1 MALMSNGDLESVP
14 DDVPPSEGEDTGV
27 DDRRTWVLPGLG
39 RRVGRRLPGS
49 PQRRSYALPVLV
61 VLALLLGVAAGIVA
75 RGFIS
80 PAQVAANAKAP
91 KASLITQRVRF
102 GVLAV
107 PVNMRA
113 NVSNGNPLQ
122 IAPPSDLGGSLAIV
136 TSINVHPGQHVGQG
150 TLLLTVAERPV
161 FVFGG
166 KIPVFRAMTP
176 GIKGADVKE
185 LQVGL
190 QAAGYS
196 TGADASGTY
205 GPGTA
210 AAVKAL
216 YKANGVSPMI
226 SGSRSGL
233 KQLRSQVGVA
243 KISLSKAQAKLA
255 ADEQSHQKQSVLKAD
270 RAAVAAAQRGLAAA
284 ERAVARARKLIGAEI
299 PMGEVVFVPH
309 LPARVL
315 SVDAL
320 GSTVGSGSGRRGN
333 SGSSAVQLGSGKVT
347 MSGFASIVDTR
358 LLKPGMTG
366 TAISDISGSRFGI
379 RVSSVKGPRVT
390 FVPTGKM
397 PSRVVGQ
404 NVQVSITASR
414 VRSLIVPVAAVS
426 TAGSGQPYVTVARG
440 HGRTATV
447 TVRLGI
453 SSGGLQALAPLHPGA
468 LRPGD
473 LVVLGIGSPASTRA
487 GRKAGVFVGGSG

>member
-14 DDVPPSEGEDTGV
+14 DDGTPTEGDETGA

-49 PQRRSYALPVLV
+49 PERRSFALQVLV
-61 VLALLLGVAAGIVA
+61 VLALLLGVAAGFVA

-80 PAQVAANAKAP
+80 PSQVAANAKGP

-136 TSINVHPGQHVGQG
+136 TSVNVSPGQHVGQG
-150 TLLLTVAERPV
+150 RLLLTVAERPV

-166 KIPVFRAMTP
+166 VIPVFRTMTL
-176 GIKGADVKE
+176 GIKGSDVKE
-185 LQVGL
+185 LQAGL
-190 QAAGYS
+190 HASGYS
-196 TGADASGTY
+196 TGADASGKY

-210 AAVKAL
+210 AAVRAL
-216 YKANGVSPMI
+216 YKANGVSPVF

-233 KQLRSQVGVA
+233 KQLRSQVGA
-243 KISLSKAQAKLA
+243 AQKSLANAQAKLA
-255 ADEQSHQKQSVLKAD
+255 ADEQSHQKPPVLKAD
-270 RAAVAAAQRGLAAA
+270 RAAVATAQRQLSSA
-284 ERAVARARKLIGAEI
+284 ERAVANARKLIGAEI

-315 SVDAL
+315 SVDSL
-320 GSTVGSGSGRRGN
+320 GSTVGSGNSRN

-347 MSGFASIVDTR
+347 MSGFANIVETR
-358 LLKPGMTG
+358 LLKTGMTG
-366 TAISDISGSRFGI
+366 TAISDISGSRFGV

-390 FVPTGKM
+390 FVPIGKM
-397 PSRVVGQ
+397 PSNVVGQ

-447 TVRLGI
+447 PVRLGI

-473 LVVLGIGSPASTRA
+473 LVVLGIGSQASA
-487 GRKAGVFVGGSG
+487 KPGHKPGVFVGGSG